1 VIIFGRWSL
10 WAYIGIFALLI
21 AAAMVV
27 ANRVVPT
34 LFVAVAIVLAWTF
47 LRMRSGPS

>member
-10 WAYIGIFALLI
+10 WACIGVLALLI

-27 ANRVVPT
+27 ANRVVGT
-34 LFVAVAIVLAWTF
+34 LFVAVVIVLAWTF
-47 LRMRSGPS
+47 VRMRSGPS